1 MEEALVAAK
10 VVDGEQV
17 MQATMLAAKAVTQE
31 ALVVAKRHTKT
42 RALTLVM
49 EKHALATPKL
59 PTVAAG
65 KPPRKVLTVKA
76 SVVAIAKPATKV
88 VTPEVEAHVPVWLY
102 LAIRQAIVVPNMQKL
117 PKTALK
123 SAKPT
128 PSSKVEEVPL
138 HVQCTWEAPQKL
150 A

>member
-1 MEEALVAAK
+1 MAAK

-76 SVVAIAKPATKV
+76 SVVAIAKPPKTGLAATKV
-88 VTPEVEAHVPVWLY
+88 VRPEVEAHVPVWL
-102 LAIRQAIVVPNMQKL
+102 
-117 PKTALK
+117 
-123 SAKPT
+123 
-128 PSSKVEEVPL
+128 
-138 HVQCTWEAPQKL
+138 
-150 A
+150 